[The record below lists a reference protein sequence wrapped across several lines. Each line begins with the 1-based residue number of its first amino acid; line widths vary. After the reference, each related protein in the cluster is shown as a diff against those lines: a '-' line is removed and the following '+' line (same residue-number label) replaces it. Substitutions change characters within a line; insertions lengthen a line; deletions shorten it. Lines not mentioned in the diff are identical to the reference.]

1 MPYNADMNTPY
12 DPDFSND
19 TNDAD
24 LMLPYDDTFNEEDFV
39 AELMEEGYTEKEARR
54 MAGEYEY
61 DDDETCYGCDDLD
74 RDVPDFVDEED
85 FD

>member
-1 MPYNADMNTPY
+1 MTNPY
-12 DPDFSND
+12 DPNYDGE

-24 LMLPYDDTFNEEDFV
+24 LMPYDSSVDDLTDEEAIV
-39 AELMEEGYTEKEARR
+39 ELMNEGYSEEEAKR
-54 MAGEYEY
+54 MVGMYDY
-61 DDDETCYGCDDLD
+61 DDDDTCYGADDLD